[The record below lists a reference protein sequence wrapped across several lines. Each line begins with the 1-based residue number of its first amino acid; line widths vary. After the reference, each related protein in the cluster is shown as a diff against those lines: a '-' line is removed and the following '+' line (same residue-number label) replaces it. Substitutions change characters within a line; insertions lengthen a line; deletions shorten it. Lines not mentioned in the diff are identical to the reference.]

1 MRTGLSGNYE
11 SNLCA
16 TSWNT
21 LAPSLFRILIST
33 LFLLQRVSQT
43 DAAVE
48 KTASDEVITAAEDSE
63 DDELSDDVKN
73 SLTF

>member
-1 MRTGLSGNYE
+1 M
-11 SNLCA
+11 
-16 TSWNT
+16 
-21 LAPSLFRILIST
+21 APSLFRILIST
-33 LFLLQRVSQT
+33 HFLLQRVSQT